1 MSWLRSSPLRQSF
14 TKSAPGSGGGSGARY
29 GSGGSSGGLSVIRP
43 FDATECDPKACYDS
57 FCIHWQQAYEIIQR
71 SENYRSQSHDDVLGV
86 VTHLDH
92 MVTLLLVELHHC
104 NKLSLPG
111 QPTPPAPCL
120 EHLLSENLLD
130 KLYEWGIKTGRYA
143 NAVRLEQ
150 LKLYE
155 QLVSH
160 SRHQLLVHEP
170 FLRPLLKLLAS
181 SQNEIYPP
189 DVEKRLVI
197 LLNQLCVVLM
207 QNVHLLDLF
216 FFSTSQ
222 TQAANGGQKQQQQQN
237 GCHTNFIIFS
247 LLIPYVHR
255 EGSLGH
261 QARDA
266 LLLCMALSQKNSN
279 VGTYIATYSSICPV
293 LVTGLG
299 GLYSR
304 LPNQIDI
311 RTADWYRITTDDVT
325 ELPELTLF
333 MNSLEFCNAVVQVA
347 HAMIRQQLLDF
358 LYQGFLVPVLGPAI
372 LQSFKGQGQFQ
383 TNVESQVSAMAY
395 FDLIVRSISEPGLIQ
410 LVIRFLLD
418 EEKFDGQRILDV
430 LVERLNSND
439 PRLCMVTL
447 SLFDSLLS
455 LNCEDIMLELMLKY
469 LLPCKHVPI
478 SHRFKINRVDPY
490 TQAVEYFLNITPD
503 IMRKVNSVL
512 SLNNANPTNL
522 SVGGAPVPL
531 SSNNRSMG
539 MVGVGAGS
547 SNLNVSKTV
556 GANWNHY
563 GLNTGETLLANY
575 QAYLLDARNRIAQCK
590 HACDQWNNVY
600 RYQKLS
606 KASLTPS
613 ATASG
618 PSSLTMT
625 GTGPT
630 DESGA
635 PGVIGRSVK
644 VQLIKDFLQ
653 EFSTSGEQQ
662 ESGTADR
669 GGAVAPSAIMFS
681 GGVGLTSAGKQQL
694 DSLQSIGDS
703 SGYESLNIFSQS
715 TASGDQGQPQPPIGS
730 LLGDAG
736 QQQQQQHPSRRIDSW
751 KVSSVREELIGDL
764 DLSEDLFAQ
773 GTVSLGP
780 FLTAIW
786 GKLQTFTS
794 NCLYVNLHLT
804 GLISHLTHYPL
815 PLLHSILLRPD
826 IPTTSDTP
834 SFHQVLKILKQQI
847 DAELPDTDEALEI
860 VDVARSFLVDRE
872 FRLVNMRKNA
882 IEASSG
888 VATGGRQSGSLY
900 GSGGGGGGG
909 AGIVGGSMMTS
920 NLSQTTPMQLT
931 PSSSYDP
938 FKRQDSKRKSISN
951 SFSNIFRRPGS
962 VASSGI
968 AQIVEFFTGSSN
980 GSNNNGFNQSPN
992 GRSNSGASGQG
1003 SISNSSSGSNQYPNS
1018 STSHPPM
1025 NGLLLGGVR
1034 RELREAETQ
1043 FMPMATDTP
1052 LNGRLAASAPVGS
1065 LELGSNELASRHPSA
1080 TSPAGGT
1087 SSHEHGLANYSVGSE
1102 RQLNLAIGA
1111 VLLDEWLR
1119 ELSAITQEQC
1129 IMMLSEQ
1136 VQQQQQ
1142 QQQQSQRLS

>member
-14 TKSAPGSGGGSGARY
+14 SKAGGGSG
-29 GSGGSSGGLSVIRP
+29 SGASSRGGNSTNGTVRA
-43 FDATECDPKACYDS
+43 FDASECDPKACYDS
-57 FCIHWQQAYEIIQR
+57 FCIHWQQAFEIIQR
-71 SENYRSQSHDDVLGV
+71 SENNRGQSHDDVLGV

-104 NKLSLPG
+104 NKVGLPG
-111 QPTPPAPCL
+111 APAPPAPCL

-130 KLYEWGIKTGRYA
+130 KLYEWGVKTGRYA

-170 FLRPLLKLLAS
+170 FLRPLLKILAS

-216 FFSTSQ
+216 FFST
-222 TQAANGGQKQQQQQN
+222 AQQN
-237 GCHTNFIIFS
+237 GSGGHANFIIFS

-311 RTADWYRITTDDVT
+311 KTIDWYRITTDDVT
-325 ELPELTLF
+325 ELQELTLF

-347 HAMIRQQLLDF
+347 HSMIRQQLLDF
-358 LYQGFLVPVLGPAI
+358 LYQGFLVPVLGPAV
-372 LQSFKGQGQFQ
+372 LQ
-383 TNVESQVSAMAY
+383 TNVESQISAMAY
-395 FDLIVRSISEPGLIQ
+395 LDLIVRSVTEPGLIQ
-410 LVIRFLLD
+410 IVVKFLLD

-439 PRLCMVTL
+439 TRLCMVSL
-447 SLFDSLLS
+447 SLFDTLLS
-455 LNCEDIMLELMLKY
+455 LNCEDIMLELALKY
-469 LLPCKHVPI
+469 LLNCQHVPI
-478 SHRFKINRVDPY
+478 SHRFKVNRVDPY
-490 TQAVEYFLNITPD
+490 SNAVEYFLNTSPD
-503 IMRKVNSVL
+503 IMKKVNNVL
-512 SLNNANPTNL
+512 NINNNNNNTSQASSMLGSGP
-522 SVGGAPVPL
+522 SSMPQGG
-531 SSNNRSMG
+531 R
-539 MVGVGAGS
+539 
-547 SNLNVSKTV
+547 NVSKTI

-563 GLNTGETLLANY
+563 GINTGETLMANY
-575 QAYLLDARNRIAQCK
+575 QAYLLEARNRIVQCK

-606 KASLTPS
+606 KLVNNS
-613 ATASG
+613 
-618 PSSLTMT
+618 SSLSHSGNGTAGSEDVRTYKVQMIKNFLAEFT
-625 GTGPT
+625 TAPDSAVDMAGDGDRSSQCQSPAGMFGTGHHASHLMAT
-630 DESGA
+630 
-635 PGVIGRSVK
+635 
-644 VQLIKDFLQ
+644 
-653 EFSTSGEQQ
+653 TS
-662 ESGTADR
+662 
-669 GGAVAPSAIMFS
+669 
-681 GGVGLTSAGKQQL
+681 KQL
-694 DSLQSIGDS
+694 DSLQSLGDS
-703 SGYESLNIFSQS
+703 SGYESLNI
-715 TASGDQGQPQPPIGS
+715 TNLGTGS
-730 LLGDAG
+730 EDG
-736 QQQQQQHPSRRIDSW
+736 RRHEAW
-751 KVSSVREELIGDL
+751 KVSSVKEETIVDL

-804 GLISHLTHYPL
+804 GLISHLAWFPL

-847 DAELPDTDEALEI
+847 DAELPDCDESLEI

-872 FRLVNMRKNA
+872 FRLINMRKNA
-882 IEASSG
+882 IESNPHSG
-888 VATGGRQSGSLY
+888 KLLLPNGATGASGPVS
-900 GSGGGGGGG
+900 
-909 AGIVGGSMMTS
+909 MTS

-938 FKRQDSKRKSISN
+938 FKRNDTKRKSISN
-951 SFSNIFRRPGS
+951 SFSSIFRRPGS
-962 VASSGI
+962 SASSGL
-968 AQIVEFFTGSSN
+968 AQVFQFFTGGGSS
-980 GSNNNGFNQSPN
+980 
-992 GRSNSGASGQG
+992 
-1003 SISNSSSGSNQYPNS
+1003 SNSSSISHQSSSTPSPAGSQQYLSSNS
-1018 STSHPPM
+1018 S
-1025 NGLLLGGVR
+1025 GVSSFMGSSR
-1034 RELREAETQ
+1034 RESREAETQ
-1043 FMPMATDTP
+1043 FVDHPSIGGPPSSMGPTSLTSTGSP
-1052 LNGRLAASAPVGS
+1052 HNS
-1065 LELGSNELASRHPSA
+1065 LEYSLVNINGSIV
-1080 TSPAGGT
+1080 GGI
-1087 SSHEHGLANYSVGSE
+1087 GSE
-1102 RQLNLAIGA
+1102 RQRDLAVSA
-1111 VLLDEWLR
+1111 VVLDEWLK
-1119 ELSAITQEQC
+1119 ELAAITQEQC
-1129 IMMLSEQ
+1129 IIMISDQ
-1136 VQQQQQ
+1136 VS
-1142 QQQQSQRLS
+1142 SQKPGKPS

>member
-14 TKSAPGSGGGSGARY
+14 SRGGSGNSGGGSR
-29 GSGGSSGGLSVIRP
+29 GSGSNGTTVRA
-43 FDATECDPKACYDS
+43 FDASECDPKACYDS

-71 SENYRSQSHDDVLGV
+71 SENNRGQSHDDVLGV

-111 QPTPPAPCL
+111 APAPPAPCL

-130 KLYEWGIKTGRYA
+130 KLYEWGIKTGRYG

-170 FLRPLLKLLAS
+170 FLRPLLKILDS

-197 LLNQLCVVLM
+197 LLNQLCVALM

-216 FFSTSQ
+216 FFSN
-222 TQAANGGQKQQQQQN
+222 AQQN
-237 GCHTNFIIFS
+237 GNGGHTNFIIFS

-311 RTADWYRITTDDVT
+311 KTVDWYRITTDDVT
-325 ELPELTLF
+325 EMPELTLF

-347 HAMIRQQLLDF
+347 HTMIRQQLLDF

-372 LQSFKGQGQFQ
+372 LQ

-395 FDLIVRSISEPGLIQ
+395 LDLIIRSVSEPGLIQ
-410 LVIRFLLD
+410 IIVRFLLD
-418 EEKFDGQRILDV
+418 ADKFDGQRILDV

-439 PRLCMVTL
+439 SRLCMITL
-447 SLFDSLLS
+447 SLFDTLLS
-455 LNCEDIMLELMLKY
+455 LNCEDLMLELMLKY
-469 LLPCKHVPI
+469 LLNCQHVPI
-478 SHRFKINRVDPY
+478 SHRYKVNRSDPY
-490 TQAVEYFLNITPD
+490 GSAVEYFLNVAPE
-503 IMRKVNSVL
+503 IMKKVNNVL
-512 SLNNANPTNL
+512 NTNNYN
-522 SVGGAPVPL
+522 G
-531 SSNNRSMG
+531 
-539 MVGVGAGS
+539 GS
-547 SNLNVSKTV
+547 SNGNSNGRNISKTI

-563 GLNTGETLLANY
+563 GMNTGETLLASY
-575 QAYLLDARNRIAQCK
+575 QAYLLEARNRITQCK

-606 KASLTPS
+606 KLVNNT
-613 ATASG
+613 TN
-618 PSSLTMT
+618 
-625 GTGPT
+625 GTGGHHH
-630 DESGA
+630 SG
-635 PGVIGRSVK
+635 GEDVRTYK
-644 VQLIKDFLQ
+644 VQMIKNFLA
-653 EFSTSGEQQ
+653 EFTTTAPDSAVELLLDQQQQQDSRSSQCQSPAQQHLQQQQLLAST
-662 ESGTADR
+662 
-669 GGAVAPSAIMFS
+669 
-681 GGVGLTSAGKQQL
+681 KQL
-694 DSLQSIGDS
+694 DSLQSLGDS
-703 SGYESLNIFSQS
+703 SGYESLNI
-715 TASGDQGQPQPPIGS
+715 TTICGGGS
-730 LLGDAG
+730 AG
-736 QQQQQQHPSRRIDSW
+736 GSEDGRRHEAW
-751 KVSSVREELIGDL
+751 KVSSVKEDTVVDL

-804 GLISHLTHYPL
+804 GLISHLAWFPL

-847 DAELPDTDEALEI
+847 DAELPECEESLEI

-872 FRLVNMRKNA
+872 FRLINMRKNA
-882 IEASSG
+882 IESNVVLGPSGPNPRLSSN
-888 VATGGRQSGSLY
+888 GGPNS
-900 GSGGGGGGG
+900 
-909 AGIVGGSMMTS
+909 ITS
-920 NLSQTTPMQLT
+920 SLSQTTPMQLT

-938 FKRQDSKRKSISN
+938 FKRNDTKRKSITN
-951 SFSNIFRRPGS
+951 SFSSIFRRPGS
-962 VASSGI
+962 SG
-968 AQIVEFFTGSSN
+968 GSTSN
-980 GSNNNGFNQSPN
+980 TSVH
-992 GRSNSGASGQG
+992 
-1003 SISNSSSGSNQYPNS
+1003 SSSGSTSITPSPSASQTNLPASSVSSNS
-1018 STSHPPM
+1018 PSMGGGSSS
-1025 NGLLLGGVR
+1025 GVSSLLMVGGGGPGSR
-1034 RELREAETQ
+1034 RESREAETQ
-1043 FMPMATDTP
+1043 FMDHPSLPPVMMSGAGPASLSSAVT
-1052 LNGRLAASAPVGS
+1052 AAPGSGHSS
-1065 LELGSNELASRHPSA
+1065 LE
-1080 TSPAGGT
+1080 
-1087 SSHEHGLANYSVGSE
+1087 YSLVNGVGSE
-1102 RQLNLAIGA
+1102 RQRDLAVCA
-1111 VLLDEWLR
+1111 VVLDEWLK
-1119 ELSAITQEQC
+1119 ELSAITQEQSLV
-1129 IMMLSEQ
+1129 MVAATAASEPSRPP
-1136 VQQQQQ
+1136 VA
-1142 QQQQSQRLS
+1142 S

>member
-1 MSWLRSSPLRQSF
+1 MDIFIIVINICFISVSSPRQ
-14 TKSAPGSGGGSGARY
+14 
-29 GSGGSSGGLSVIRP
+29 
-43 FDATECDPKACYDS
+43 
-57 FCIHWQQAYEIIQR
+57 
-71 SENYRSQSHDDVLGV
+71 NYRSQSHDDVLGV

-111 QPTPPAPCL
+111 QAAPPAPCL

-216 FFSTSQ
+216 FFSTTQ
-222 TQAANGGQKQQQQQN
+222 TQQTHHSSSGG
-237 GCHTNFIIFS
+237 HTNFIIFS

-304 LPNQIDI
+304 LPNQIEI
-311 RTADWYRITTDDVT
+311 KTIDWYRITTDDVT
-325 ELPELTLF
+325 EMPELTLF

-347 HAMIRQQLLDF
+347 HTMIRQQLLDF

-372 LQSFKGQGQFQ
+372 LQTFKGQGQFQ

-395 FDLIVRSISEPGLIQ
+395 FDLIVRSITEPGLIQ
-410 LVIRFLLD
+410 IVIRFLMD

-439 PRLCMVTL
+439 SRLCMVTL

-469 LLPCKHVPI
+469 LLHCKHVPI
-478 SHRFKINRVDPY
+478 SHRYKINRVDPY

-503 IMRKVNSVL
+503 IMKKVNSVL
-512 SLNNANPTNL
+512 SINNGGPMPRTHAPASSASANN
-522 SVGGAPVPL
+522 
-531 SSNNRSMG
+531 SNNS
-539 MVGVGAGS
+539 A
-547 SNLNVSKTV
+547 NLNVSRTI

-563 GLNTGETLLANY
+563 GLNTTTGETLLANY
-575 QAYLLDARNRIAQCK
+575 QAYLLDARNRIAQSK

-606 KASLTPS
+606 KANFSPAPAGVANGGGSGS
-613 ATASG
+613 ATN
-618 PSSLTMT
+618 SLVNPEDVRTL
-625 GTGPT
+625 
-630 DESGA
+630 
-635 PGVIGRSVK
+635 K
-644 VQLIKDFLQ
+644 VQMIKDFLR
-653 EFSTSGEQQ
+653 EFSIDSGIGEGDGQQHHHHQPVTGTSS
-662 ESGTADR
+662 SGS
-669 GGAVAPSAIMFS
+669 SAIMFGGLLSAS
-681 GGVGLTSAGKQQL
+681 GGKQL

-703 SGYESLNIFSQS
+703 SGYESLNVFSQA
-715 TASGDQGQPQPPIGS
+715 TNEMPAMAVPGQQELLQPQS
-730 LLGDAG
+730 K
-736 QQQQQQHPSRRIDSW
+736 QQQHQRIDAW
-751 KVSSVREELIGDL
+751 KVSSVREEAIGDL

-804 GLISHLTHYPL
+804 GLITHLTLFPL

-834 SFHQVLKILKQQI
+834 SFHQ
-847 DAELPDTDEALEI
+847 I

-882 IEASSG
+882 IESAASG
-888 VATGGRQSGSLY
+888 KLLN
-900 GSGGGGGGG
+900 GGG
-909 AGIVGGSMMTS
+909 SSMTS
-920 NLSQTTPMQLT
+920 SLSQTTPMQLT

-938 FKRQDSKRKSISN
+938 FKRQDGKRKSISN

-962 VASSGI
+962 VGSSG
-968 AQIVEFFTGSSN
+968 GN
-980 GSNNNGFNQSPN
+980 GMSHSPN
-992 GRSNSGASGQG
+992 GRQPASARESSLGGTSGGHQ
-1003 SISNSSSGSNQYPNS
+1003 SISS
-1018 STSHPPM
+1018 PPS
-1025 NGLLLGGVR
+1025 GLLIGNSR
-1034 RELREAETQ
+1034 RESREAETQ
-1043 FMPMATDTP
+1043 FMSVDTTPGVAAGAATAATAVHP
-1052 LNGRLAASAPVGS
+1052 ASAPIGNDLHLHATS
-1065 LELGSNELASRHPSA
+1065 LEHG
-1080 TSPAGGT
+1080 
-1087 SSHEHGLANYSVGSE
+1087 GLANYSVGNE

-1119 ELSAITQEQC
+1119 ELSAVTQEQC

-1136 VQQQQQ
+1136 VQRQQQQ
-1142 QQQQSQRLS
+1142 QQPTRTTTTSTS

>member
-14 TKSAPGSGGGSGARY
+14 GKSGGGSGS
-29 GSGGSSGGLSVIRP
+29 SGRGSSSTNGTVRA
-43 FDATECDPKACYDS
+43 FDASECDPKACYDS

-71 SENYRSQSHDDVLGV
+71 SENNRGQSHDDVLGV

-111 QPTPPAPCL
+111 APAPAAPCL

-130 KLYEWGIKTGRYA
+130 KLYEWGVKTGRYA

-170 FLRPLLKLLAS
+170 FLRPLLKILAS

-216 FFSTSQ
+216 FFST
-222 TQAANGGQKQQQQQN
+222 AQQQN
-237 GCHTNFIIFS
+237 GSGGHTNFIIFS

-311 RTADWYRITTDDVT
+311 KTIDWYRITTDDVT
-325 ELPELTLF
+325 EMQELTLF

-347 HAMIRQQLLDF
+347 HSMIRQQLLDF

-372 LQSFKGQGQFQ
+372 LQTFKGRGHLQ

-395 FDLIVRSISEPGLIQ
+395 LDLIVRSVTEPGLIQ
-410 LVIRFLLD
+410 IVVKFLLD

-439 PRLCMVTL
+439 SRLCMISL
-447 SLFDSLLS
+447 SLFDTLLS
-455 LNCEDIMLELMLKY
+455 LNCEDIMLELILKY
-469 LLPCKHVPI
+469 LLSCQHVPI
-478 SHRFKINRVDPY
+478 SHRFKVNRVDPY
-490 TQAVEYFLNITPD
+490 SNAVEYFLNTTPE
-503 IMRKVNSVL
+503 IMKKVNNVL
-512 SLNNANPTNL
+512 SINNNNNYNQSPMIGSGVT
-522 SVGGAPVPL
+522 
-531 SSNNRSMG
+531 SNSQSGRNI
-539 MVGVGAGS
+539 
-547 SNLNVSKTV
+547 SKTI

-563 GLNTGETLLANY
+563 GINTGETLLANY
-575 QAYLLDARNRIAQCK
+575 QAYLLEARNRIVQCK
-590 HACDQWNNVY
+590 HACDQWNNMY

-606 KASLTPS
+606 KLVNNSNSVGPNGSGTVTSEDVQAYKVQMIKNFLAEFTTGPDSAVDLT
-613 ATASG
+613 AADIDR
-618 PSSLTMT
+618 SSQCQSPAGMF
-625 GTGPT
+625 GTGGGMHGSHLMAT
-630 DESGA
+630 
-635 PGVIGRSVK
+635 
-644 VQLIKDFLQ
+644 
-653 EFSTSGEQQ
+653 TS
-662 ESGTADR
+662 
-669 GGAVAPSAIMFS
+669 
-681 GGVGLTSAGKQQL
+681 KQL
-694 DSLQSIGDS
+694 DSLQSLGDS
-703 SGYESLNIFSQS
+703 SGYESLNI
-715 TASGDQGQPQPPIGS
+715 TNLGTGS
-730 LLGDAG
+730 EDG
-736 QQQQQQHPSRRIDSW
+736 RRHETW
-751 KVSSVREELIGDL
+751 KVSSVKEETIVDL

-804 GLISHLTHYPL
+804 GLISHLSWFPL

-847 DAELPDTDEALEI
+847 DAELPDCDESLEI

-872 FRLVNMRKNA
+872 FRLINMRKNA
-882 IEASSG
+882 IESNPNSS
-888 VATGGRQSGSLY
+888 RLLLLN
-900 GSGGGGGGG
+900 GG
-909 AGIVGGSMMTS
+909 AGPSGTVSMTS
-920 NLSQTTPMQLT
+920 SLSQTTPMQLT

-938 FKRQDSKRKSISN
+938 FKRNDSKRKSISN
-951 SFSNIFRRPGS
+951 SFSSIFRRPGS
-962 VASSGI
+962 SG
-968 AQIVEFFTGSSN
+968 G
-980 GSNNNGFNQSPN
+980 GSNSNNSPASHQSSATP
-992 GRSNSGASGQG
+992 SPAG
-1003 SISNSSSGSNQYPNS
+1003 SQQYLSSNSSGVSSFMGSS
-1018 STSHPPM
+1018 
-1025 NGLLLGGVR
+1025 R
-1034 RELREAETQ
+1034 RDSREAETQ
-1043 FMPMATDTP
+1043 FVDHPSSLGGPTASSLTATGSP
-1052 LNGRLAASAPVGS
+1052 HNS
-1065 LELGSNELASRHPSA
+1065 LEYSLVNINGSIV
-1080 TSPAGGT
+1080 GGI
-1087 SSHEHGLANYSVGSE
+1087 GSE
-1102 RQLNLAIGA
+1102 RQRDLAVSA
-1111 VLLDEWLR
+1111 VVLDEWLK

-1129 IMMLSEQ
+1129 IMMVSDQVLSQ
-1136 VQQQQQ
+1136 KLGKT
-1142 QQQQSQRLS
+1142 S

>member
-14 TKSAPGSGGGSGARY
+14 SKSGNNSNSNGGGSANDRSRSGA
-29 GSGGSSGGLSVIRP
+29 GGGGLSSVIRP

-216 FFSTSQ
+216 FFSTTQ
-222 TQAANGGQKQQQQQN
+222 TQQSHHASNGG
-237 GCHTNFIIFS
+237 HTNFIIFS

-304 LPNQIDI
+304 LPNQIEI
-311 RTADWYRITTDDVT
+311 KTVDWYRITTDDVT
-325 ELPELTLF
+325 EMPELTLF

-347 HAMIRQQLLDF
+347 HTMIRQQLLDF

-372 LQSFKGQGQFQ
+372 LQ

-395 FDLIVRSISEPGLIQ
+395 FDLIVRSITEPGLIQ
-410 LVIRFLLD
+410 IVIRFLLD

-439 PRLCMVTL
+439 SRLCMVTL

-469 LLPCKHVPI
+469 LLHCKHVPI
-478 SHRFKINRVDPY
+478 SHRYKINRVDPY

-503 IMRKVNSVL
+503 IMKKVNSVL
-512 SLNNANPTNL
+512 SINN
-522 SVGGAPVPL
+522 GGLASNGA
-531 SSNNRSMG
+531 SS
-539 MVGVGAGS
+539 A
-547 SNLNVSKTV
+547 
-556 GANWNHY
+556 A
-563 GLNTGETLLANY
+563 A
-575 QAYLLDARNRIAQCK
+575 AQP
-590 HACDQWNNVY
+590 AVV
-600 RYQKLS
+600 
-606 KASLTPS
+606 
-613 ATASG
+613 ATALQQQQQQQQQQNLHHTSV
-618 PSSLTMT
+618 T
-625 GTGPT
+625 GT
-630 DESGA
+630 SSSA
-635 PGVIGRSVK
+635 S
-644 VQLIKDFLQ
+644 
-653 EFSTSGEQQ
+653 
-662 ESGTADR
+662 
-669 GGAVAPSAIMFS
+669 SAIMFGGGSIGTSS
-681 GGVGLTSAGKQQL
+681 GKQL

-703 SGYESLNIFSQS
+703 SGYESLNVFSQTS
-715 TASGDQGQPQPPIGS
+715 NDLVAPGSMPQEPQ
-730 LLGDAG
+730 LK
-736 QQQQQQHPSRRIDSW
+736 QQQQRIDAW
-751 KVSSVREELIGDL
+751 KVSSVREEPIGDL

-804 GLISHLTHYPL
+804 GLITHLTLFPL

-847 DAELPDTDEALEI
+847 DAELPDTDESLEI
-860 VDVARSFLVDRE
+860 VDMARSFLVDRE

-882 IEASSG
+882 IESAASG
-888 VATGGRQSGSLY
+888 KLLN
-900 GSGGGGGGG
+900 GGG
-909 AGIVGGSMMTS
+909 SSMTS
-920 NLSQTTPMQLT
+920 SLSQTTPMQLT

-938 FKRQDSKRKSISN
+938 FKRQDGKRKSISN

-962 VASSGI
+962 V
-968 AQIVEFFTGSSN
+968 GSSN
-980 GSNNNGFNQSPN
+980 SNGLNHSPN
-992 GRSNSGASGQG
+992 GRQQPQSYTPASMNVPSPVGQQQHQHQ
-1003 SISNSSSGSNQYPNS
+1003 SVSSVM
-1018 STSHPPM
+1018 PPS
-1025 NGLLLGGVR
+1025 GLLIGSSR
-1034 RELREAETQ
+1034 RESREAETQ
-1043 FMPMATDTP
+1043 FMSIDT
-1052 LNGRLAASAPVGS
+1052 SS
-1065 LELGSNELASRHPSA
+1065 LQAGGSNA
-1080 TSPAGGT
+1080 AGGHLV
-1087 SSHEHGLANYSVGSE
+1087 SNGSNGNDLLHPLHPHSLEHGLTSFSVGSE

-1119 ELSAITQEQC
+1119 ELSAVTQEQC

-1142 QQQQSQRLS
+1142 QPPARTAS